1 MTAFFLVVAIG
12 IAIFVFSNMKSSHAD
27 EIANLCKSI
36 VEKWVTENDGK
47 LDTLMF
53 KTYNDPTLTTYAGGL
68 IFVGQFRR
76 NRGDSCGFYIEIVGG
91 EIGLGRLFF
100 PDGITSWHASLAREA
115 KINSVTL
122 YDALIL
128 AEERHHIKFPE
139 WKDIR

>member
-12 IAIFVFSNMKSSHAD
+12 VAIFVFSNMKRNHAD
-27 EIANLCKSI
+27 EIATLFKSVI
-36 VEKWVTENDGK
+36 EKWVVANDGD
-47 LDTLMF
+47 LDTLLF
-53 KTYNDPTLTTYAGGL
+53 KTYNDPTLTTCAGGV

-76 NRGDSCGFYIEIVGG
+76 NKGDSCGFYIEIVGG
-91 EIGLGRLFF
+91 EVGLGRLFF

-115 KINSVTL
+115 KINNIPL

-128 AEERHHIKFPE
+128 AEERHHSKFPK